1 MIYPGYPALAGGSHF
16 SVTEGLCE
24 STAAVS
30 FLTGSGVK
38 AEKKYTK
45 KFVLYSHEIITNFTT
60 TVYKMCYTLLVAQA
74 LPSLKL
80 KKLGLSSNLGLG

>member
-1 MIYPGYPALAGGSHF
+1 MTYPGYPALAGGSHF

-60 TVYKMCYTLLVAQA
+60 TVYLYVLYFVSGPSPTLFKTEKNGTV
-74 LPSLKL
+74 K
-80 KKLGLSSNLGLG
+80 